1 MKKILIIGGGISAER
16 KISLETA
23 KQVKNTL
30 KKKYK
35 VLQVDFDKNF
45 QNQLNLFKPH
55 IVFNALHGRFGE
67 DGYIQRILEFNKVKY
82 THSGV
87 LSSALAM
94 DKIVSK
100 KIFIKNSILT
110 PRFLSVKNNLKN
122 IKILKKKIKKKLNFP
137 VVIKPIN
144 EGSSV
149 GVFICN
155 ENNLKQNLNKLRNYK
170 EILIEEYI
178 GGREIQVAILGKK
191 KLGAIELIPKR
202 KFYDYKAKYYSN
214 SKTKHIIPVNL
225 TKKNLNKVL
234 NIAFKAHK
242 ILKCRGVTRSDF
254 KFYKNKF
261 YLLELNTQ
269 PGMTKMSLV
278 PEIAAFKGISFPN
291 LLDRILKDASIKK

>member
-45 QNQLNLFKPH
+45 QNRLNLFKPH

-122 IKILKKKIKKKLNFP
+122 IKILKKKIKKK
-137 VVIKPIN
+137 IKL
-144 EGSSV
+144 S
-149 GVFICN
+149 C
-155 ENNLKQNLNKLRNYK
+155 
-170 EILIEEYI
+170 
-178 GGREIQVAILGKK
+178 
-191 KLGAIELIPKR
+191 
-202 KFYDYKAKYYSN
+202 SN
-214 SKTKHIIPVNL
+214 
-225 TKKNLNKVL
+225 
-234 NIAFKAHK
+234 
-242 ILKCRGVTRSDF
+242 
-254 KFYKNKF
+254 
-261 YLLELNTQ
+261 
-269 PGMTKMSLV
+269 
-278 PEIAAFKGISFPN
+278 
-291 LLDRILKDASIKK
+291 